1 MARIFLNYRTV
12 ADAYAAAAI
21 SACLANQFGRECVFR
36 DCDSMRPG
44 AIYPAD
50 IRAALEQC
58 VTLLAVIGPHWLDAT
73 DHAGRRCIDNPQD
86 WVRLELRR
94 GLERRIPV
102 IPVLLDNTVLPGPD
116 QLPPDIRNV
125 SLSQS
130 WQIRHRSLDADVRQ
144 LAERVNLLDPSTPPR
159 PSKDNTPTTTWRQ
172 ESNPTNGGV
181 VYANQG
187 GTQNINR
194 RESDD
199 QQRRI

>member
-1 MARIFLNYRTV
+1 
-12 ADAYAAAAI
+12 
-21 SACLANQFGRECVFR
+21 
-36 DCDSMRPG
+36 MRPG

-50 IRAALEQC
+50 IRTALEQC
-58 VTLLAVIGPHWLDAT
+58 ATLLAVIGPRWLDAT
-73 DHAGRRCIDNPQD
+73 DHVGRRCIDNTQD

-102 IPVLLDNTVLPGPD
+102 IPVLLDNAVLPGPD

-130 WQIRHRSLDADVRQ
+130 WQIRQRSLDADVRQ

-159 PSKDNTPTTTWRQ
+159 PSRDNTSTTTWRQ

-181 VYANQG
+181 VYASQ

-199 QQRRI
+199 QQRWI